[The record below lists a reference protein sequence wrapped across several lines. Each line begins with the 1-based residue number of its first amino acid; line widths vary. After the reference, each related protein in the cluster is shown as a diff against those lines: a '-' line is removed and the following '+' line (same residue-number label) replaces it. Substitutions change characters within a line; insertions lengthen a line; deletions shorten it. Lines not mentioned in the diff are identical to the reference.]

1 MVGVLLI
8 VNRILDYMGGEIDSS
23 NLALA
28 TTKWVAEDEN
38 SNIEA
43 LIEMLNFK
51 INSYY
56 IDFDFSSSK
65 NGLLKL
71 YDDGEA
77 KEGVGAGASL
87 LYGILNGLTKE
98 NIIAKVE
105 DFLIH

>member
-1 MVGVLLI
+1 
-8 VNRILDYMGGEIDSS
+8 
-23 NLALA
+23 
-28 TTKWVAEDEN
+28 
-38 SNIEA
+38 
-43 LIEMLNFK
+43 LNFK

-56 IDFDFSSSK
+56 IDFDFSSVK
-65 NGLLKL
+65 KWAIRGL

-105 DFLIH
+105 DFLKH

>member
-1 MVGVLLI
+1 M
-8 VNRILDYMGGEIDSS
+8 
-23 NLALA
+23 
-28 TTKWVAEDEN
+28 
-38 SNIEA
+38 
-43 LIEMLNFK
+43 
-51 INSYY
+51 

>member
-1 MVGVLLI
+1 MLGVLLI
-8 VNRILDYMGGEIDSS
+8 VNRLLDYMVGEIDSS

-28 TTKWVAEDEN
+28 TTKWLPEDEN

-43 LIEMLNFK
+43 LIEMLNFQ

-71 YDDGEA
+71 YDNGEA
-77 KEGVGAGASL
+77 KEGFGPGASL

-105 DFLIH
+105 TFVN